1 MRARSLNCQNY
12 FKLSENNKSVLKSS
26 QNRDEISRFADLV
39 FQSENRYP
47 GGYQN
52 QPGHSAALVILK
64 KISAKISQKSNRKIE
79 ICNFE
84 ILARISDPG
93 GLKILLDNFRQI
105 P

>member
-12 FKLSENNKSVLKSS
+12 FKLSENNKFALKSS
-26 QNRDEISRFADLV
+26 QNLVEILKFADLV

-52 QPGHSAALVILK
+52 QLGHFAALVILK
-64 KISAKISQKSNRKIE
+64 KNSVKISQKSNRKIE

-84 ILARISDPG
+84 ILAQNSDPG
-93 GLKILLDNFRQI
+93 GD
-105 P
+105 

>member
-12 FKLSENNKSVLKSS
+12 FKLSENKESVLKSS
-26 QNRDEISRFADLV
+26 QNRAEISRFADLV

-52 QPGHSAALVILK
+52 QPGHFAALVIFE
-64 KISAKISQKSNRKIE
+64 KISVKISQKSNRKIE

-93 GLKILLDNFRQI
+93 GA
-105 P
+105 

>member
-1 MRARSLNCQNY
+1 VAARDMRARSLNYQNC
-12 FKLSENNKSVLKSS
+12 FKLSENNESVLKSG
-26 QNRDEISRFADLV
+26 QNLVEILKFADLV

-84 ILARISDPG
+84 ILAQ
-93 GLKILLDNFRQI
+93 N
-105 P
+105 